1 MFLLITRSS
10 NYHDEVK
17 WKSLIIF
24 AESIFSITQMKCKI
38 NLPNIFIFLVL
49 NYNKKIYKN
58 WVANIILHFN
68 TTFVF
73 FSACGNF
80 LATQGEMPDHLLTI
94 WDWREET
101 KLASKPS
108 PASQHYQ
115 ISFAHGQHNKN
126 TTCGNIFLLAIQLL
140 MK

>member
-1 MFLLITRSS
+1 MIIELLIYLSILTL
-10 NYHDEVK
+10 N
-17 WKSLIIF
+17 SL
-24 AESIFSITQMKCKI
+24 
-38 NLPNIFIFLVL
+38 
-49 NYNKKIYKN
+49 
-58 WVANIILHFN
+58 
-68 TTFVF
+68 F

-115 ISFAHGQHNKN
+115 ISFAHGQQNKI
-126 TTCGNIFLLAIQLL
+126 TTCGNIFLPRNMIFKELSC
-140 MK
+140 